1 MPNLSLGSEDEIKRA
16 LNDII
21 NNPRNPGNQAKFE
34 EITGVLSYLGSVDE
48 ETTELFTRARAAI
61 EAAIE
66 AALAAARGPD
76 WGSVTAPT
84 QEFPE
89 IRF

>member
-21 NNPRNPGNQAKFE
+21 NNPGNPDNQGKFE
-34 EITGVLSYLGSVDE
+34 EIAGALSHLGPVDE
-48 ETTELFTRARAAI
+48 ETTELFTRAKAAI
-61 EAAIE
+61 EAAE

-76 WGSVTAPT
+76 WGSVTAPPT

>member
-1 MPNLSLGSEDEIKRA
+1 MPNLSLESEDEIKRA

-21 NNPRNPGNQAKFE
+21 NNPRNPGNQGKFE
-34 EITGVLSYLGSVDE
+34 EITGALSHLGSVDE
-48 ETTELFTRARAAI
+48 ETTELFTRAQ
-61 EAAIE
+61 AAIE

-76 WGSVTAPT
+76 WGSVTAPPT

>member
-1 MPNLSLGSEDEIKRA
+1 MPNVSLESEDEIKRA
-16 LNDII
+16 LHDII
-21 NNPRNPGNQAKFE
+21 NNPRNPENQGKFE

-48 ETTELFTRARAAI
+48 ETTELFTKAR
-61 EAAIE
+61 AAIE

-76 WGSVTAPT
+76 WGSVTAPPT